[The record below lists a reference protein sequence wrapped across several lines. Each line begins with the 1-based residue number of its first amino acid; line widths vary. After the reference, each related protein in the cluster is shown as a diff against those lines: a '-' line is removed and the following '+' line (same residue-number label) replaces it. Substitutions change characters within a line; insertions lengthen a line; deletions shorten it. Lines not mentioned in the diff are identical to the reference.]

1 MWIVRL
7 ALRRPYSVGVMAI
20 FILIMGILSIRS
32 MLVDIFPTIDIPVV
46 VMVWNYPGLSA
57 EEMEKR
63 VVFISERGTSTT
75 VNGVDHIESQSIPG
89 IGIVKVYFQP
99 GTDIGAAIA
108 QMTAVS
114 NSALRIMPPGMQPPA
129 ILQLNA
135 TNVPVA
141 QLTLSSKK
149 LSEEKIFDYAL
160 NFIRLRLFTVP
171 GLSTPAPY
179 GGKQRQINID
189 LDPNALRAKGVSP
202 SDVLTA
208 LQNSNL
214 IIPAGTARIG
224 AKEYN
229 IGMNS
234 SPEKVTDFKSIPI
247 KVVNNEVVTIGMV
260 GKVGDAFADQSN
272 VVRVNRH
279 RSAYMVILKKA
290 GASTLAVVES
300 AKSMLPLIQK
310 EAPDGLEIQVDFDQ
324 SVFVKSAINNV
335 LHEAIIASILVSLMI
350 LFFLGSW
357 RSVII
362 VCTSIPLSILVGI
375 IGLKLTGNTLNIMTL
390 GGLSLAIGMLVDDAT
405 VEVENIHRNRLLGK
419 PLTVAILTGAEQVA
433 VPALA
438 ATLAIC
444 IVFFPVVLLTGPS
457 RYLFTSMALSVVISM
472 MTSYFLSRTLVTA
485 SARMLMEH
493 EHLHDGKPYTGKKF
507 WEGLSVRFNNWRDK
521 RFNAFKD
528 RYGRALQGFLNH
540 RKIVLSFTLLLL
552 VVSMGLFKI
561 VGSDFFPT
569 TDTGLMKMHF
579 RAPSGTRNE
588 ETERLTDSIE
598 ARIEKIIPANEL
610 KTVNDML
617 GVPSFYNLAF
627 VPTDNSGGMDAE
639 ILISLKEGH
648 QPTALYRQKI
658 RADLNAHFPGCE
670 FYFQSADVVSQVLNF
685 GLSAPIDVQIE
696 GRDYVKSYEV
706 ARKLRDAMKTIPGT
720 ADVTIKQIID
730 YPTLHLDV
738 NREVAARNGLTQRDI
753 SNSMLISLASS
764 ALVGGSFYLSPINN
778 VNYTVVVKTPLEKLK
793 TVPQILETPITAP
806 VAFNSTVIAQPTDAP
821 QAKAQTLGNL
831 ANLSSENQFNL
842 INHSTVQRV
851 MDINANVEGRDL
863 GSVAEAIQ
871 KKIDG
876 LGELPKGMRIRLRG
890 QNEVMNES
898 FSTLGMGIILA
909 MALVYLLMV
918 MLFQSWLDPL
928 IIMVAVPGALA
939 GVLWMLVITGTTI
952 NVVSLM
958 GAIVAIGIAVSNSIL
973 LVNFANELRIDQ
985 GLNPFEA
992 ALEAGKTRL
1001 RPVLMTAL
1009 AMVLGMI
1016 PMAIGS
1022 GEGGEQ
1028 NAPLGRAV
1036 IGGLLLA
1043 TIVTLFIVPIVY
1055 AVLRKATPSAHALDA
1070 KFEMEANEISEATA
1084 HEF

>member
-7 ALRRPYSVGVMAI
+7 ALRRPYSIGVMAV

-63 VVFISERGTSTT
+63 VVFLSERSTSTT
-75 VNGVDHIESQSIPG
+75 VNGIDHIESQAIPG
-89 IGIVKVYFQP
+89 IGILKVYFQP

-114 NSALRIMPPGMQPPA
+114 NTSMRIMPPGIQPPA

-179 GGKQRQINID
+179 GGKQRQINVD
-189 LDPNALRAKGVSP
+189 LDPNALRAKGISP
-202 SDVLTA
+202 ADVLTA

-224 AKEYN
+224 QKEYN
-229 IGMNS
+229 IGINS
-234 SPEKVTDFKSIPI
+234 SPDKVSDFNNIPI

-260 GKVGDAFADQSN
+260 GKVADAFADQTN
-272 VVRVNRH
+272 IVRVNRN

-290 GASTLAVVES
+290 GASTLAVVEA
-300 AKSMLPLIQK
+300 AKAMLPVIK
-310 EAPDGLEIQVDFDQ
+310 ETAPDGLEIQVDFDQ
-324 SVFVKSAINNV
+324 SVFVKSAIDNV
-335 LHEAIIASILVSLMI
+335 LHEAIIASVLVSLMI

-357 RSVII
+357 RSVLI

-485 SARMLMEH
+485 SARLLMEG
-493 EHLHDGKPYTGKKF
+493 EHLHDGRPYTGKSLVKK
-507 WEGLSVRFNNWRDK
+507 WSVGFNNWRD
-521 RFNAFKD
+521 RHFDAFKE
-528 RYGRALQGFLNH
+528 RYGRVLKGFLEN
-540 RKIVLSFTLLLL
+540 RKIILTATFLLL
-552 VVSMGLFKI
+552 VGSMGLFKI
-561 VGSDFFPT
+561 VGTDFFPT
-569 TDTGLMKMHF
+569 TDAGLMKMHF
-579 RAPSGTRNE
+579 RAPSGTRIE
-588 ETERLTDSIE
+588 VTEQLADSVE
-598 ARIEKIIPANEL
+598 ARIEKIIPPCDL
-610 KTVNDML
+610 KAVNDMI

-627 VPTDNSGGMDAE
+627 VSTDNSGGMDAD

-648 QPTALYRQKI
+648 QPTAMYRKKL
-658 RADLNAHFPGCE
+658 REDLNAHFPGCE
-670 FYFQSADVVSQVLNF
+670 FYFQSADIVSQVLNF
-685 GLSAPIDVQIE
+685 GLSSPIDVQIE
-696 GRDYVKSYEV
+696 GYDYKKSYEV
-706 ARKLRDAMKTIPGT
+706 AKRLRDAMKTIPG
-720 ADVTIKQIID
+720 AEDVTIKQIID
-730 YPTLHLDV
+730 YPALHLDV
-738 NREVAARNGLTQRDI
+738 NREIAARNGVAQKDVA
-753 SNSMLISLASS
+753 NSMLISLASS
-764 ALVGGSFYLSPINN
+764 SLIGASFYLSPINS
-778 VNYTVVVKTPLEKLK
+778 VNYVVVVKTPQSKL
-793 TVPQILETPITAP
+793 TSVPQLLETPIAP
-806 VAFNSTVIAQPTDAP
+806 SAAFNSTSTAQPLDAP
-821 QAKAQTLGNL
+821 IAKAQTLGNL
-831 ANLSSENQFNL
+831 ASLSSESQFNL
-842 INHSTVQRV
+842 INHYTVQRV
-851 MDINANVEGRDL
+851 MDVNANVEGRDL
-863 GSVAEAIQ
+863 GSVTDEIQ
-871 KKIDG
+871 KKIDA
-876 LGELPKGMRIRLRG
+876 LGELPKGMHIRLRG
-890 QNEVMNES
+890 QNEVMQES
-898 FSTLGMGIILA
+898 FTTLGFGIILA

-939 GVLWMLVITGTTI
+939 GVLWMLVLTGTTI

-958 GAIVAIGIAVSNSIL
+958 GSIVAIGIAVSNSIL
-973 LVNFANELRIDQ
+973 LVNFANDLRIDKN
-985 GLNPFEA
+985 LNPFEA

-1016 PMAIGS
+1016 PMALGTGS
-1022 GEGGEQ
+1022 GGEQ

-1043 TIVTLFIVPIVY
+1043 TVVTLFIVPVVY
-1055 AVLRKATPSAHALDA
+1055 AVLRKATPAAYTLDA
-1070 KFEMEANEISEATA
+1070 QFEKEANEQSSATE